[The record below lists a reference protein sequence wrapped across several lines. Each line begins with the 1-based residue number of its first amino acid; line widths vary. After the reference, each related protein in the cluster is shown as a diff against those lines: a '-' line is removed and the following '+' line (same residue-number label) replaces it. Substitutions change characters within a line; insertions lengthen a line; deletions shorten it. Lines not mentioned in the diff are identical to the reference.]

1 MFPIKVCKLTRSE
14 SEVFKK
20 YFCDGEGNF
29 FFEGM
34 WLRNQ
39 RKENAKQSGY
49 IDESTQR
56 RRYIH
61 FYDKYVCLSEG
72 EENFLAVKDAYICV
86 TNTLTKQ
93 EVEAYK
99 NKIVSALKEKGF
111 TQSENVYSKG
121 NFDVIINEYENHPK
135 NAEAGA
141 VFPEDYKSIDVICV
155 TKGYEYKSHY
165 DRMWKHSTKMYR
177 LPEKRENPTYINSL
191 NEVEKFFPA
200 QVEMGCGPSI
210 EANIPPLYN
219 MHETYRDQNH
229 ISKTFYFAEDDD
241 LILNII
247 LDTQKMYE
255 KFGYVPM
262 CCVKAEHTEAYKIFN
277 ELYKKGVFRGIVYN
291 NNFDRLVTRFD
302 IKEYILRIYD
312 KDKYLP
318 KAEFD
323 PFVKSL
329 VCIGTHADRRQ
340 MQKQAREY
348 GLKIIYIDPE
358 GFYENG
364 KFISYPIE
372 GPKTGD
378 AILKKTFTEAMQ
390 MFKEKFLD

>member
-1 MFPIKVCKLTRSE
+1 MFPIKVCELTKKE
-14 SEVFKK
+14 SEIFEK
-20 YFCDGEGNF
+20 YFCNEEGCF
-29 FFEGM
+29 YFEGM

-49 IDESTQR
+49 KDETTQR

-61 FYDKYVCLSEG
+61 FYDRYVLLK
-72 EENFLAVKDAYICV
+72 EEDKNYLAVKDTYVCV
-86 TNTLTKQ
+86 TNTLKIDEVKEYKTKIL
-93 EVEAYK
+93 
-99 NKIVSALKEKGF
+99 NALEEKGY
-111 TQSENVYSKG
+111 EKKNNVYVKG
-121 NFDVIINEYENHPK
+121 NFNVIINEYANHYK
-135 NAEAGA
+135 NAEAG
-141 VFPEDYKSIDVICV
+141 VTFPSDYSSIDVICV
-155 TKGYEYKSHY
+155 TDGYEYSSHY
-165 DRMWKHSTKMYR
+165 DRMWKHSTKMFR
-177 LPEKRENPTYINSL
+177 IPEKRENPTYINSI
-191 NEVEKFFPA
+191 NEIEKFFPA

-210 EANIPPLYN
+210 EASIPPLYN
-219 MHETYRDQNH
+219 MHETYRVQNH
-229 ISKTFYFAEDDD
+229 ISKTFYFASDDD

-247 LDTQKMYE
+247 LDPQKMYE
-255 KFGYVPM
+255 KFGYVPK
-262 CCVKAEHTEAYKIFN
+262 CCVKAEHTEAYKTFN

-358 GFYENG
+358 GFYEDG
-364 KFISYPIE
+364 EFIPYPIE

-378 AILKKTFTEAMQ
+378 VILKKTFTEAMQ